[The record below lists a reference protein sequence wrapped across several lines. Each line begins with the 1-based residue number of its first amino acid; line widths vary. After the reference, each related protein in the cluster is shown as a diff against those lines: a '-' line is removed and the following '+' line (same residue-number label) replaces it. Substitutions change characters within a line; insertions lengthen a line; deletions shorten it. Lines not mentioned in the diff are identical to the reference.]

1 MHPPLPLLYQS
12 LLATSLPSPDDRFL
26 EEGDFDEEK
35 TYLQLA
41 LEYKA
46 RSTNVERLHM
56 QEFVLHSW
64 AHSCVSFTQVIPAAL
79 NFLVSSMSF
88 SALTPVLAL
97 KLYVYAH
104 SHFRLPCLYLVSVH
118 TRLPYNIMR
127 SMFFWCFVL
136 QRRRPIQYGLFPNWF
151 GFSGVFGDLH
161 DCECGPAKQHLSP
174 AFHELNMHIYL
185 FPLLTLNLTHVHL
198 RLFPGCSFTGISC
211 RPHTRRQLQKIYP
224 NPALVGWRDGIDADW

>member
-1 MHPPLPLLYQS
+1 MHPLPLLHQS

-46 RSTNVERLHM
+46 RSTNVERLHL

-64 AHSCVSFTQVIPAAL
+64 AHSCVSFTQVIPAAV

-97 KLYVYAH
+97 KLYVHAH
-104 SHFRLPCLYLVSVH
+104 SLFRLPCLYLS
-118 TRLPYNIMR
+118 R
-127 SMFFWCFVL
+127 SILAF
-136 QRRRPIQYGLFPNWF
+136 PIIL
-151 GFSGVFGDLH
+151 
-161 DCECGPAKQHLSP
+161 
-174 AFHELNMHIYL
+174 
-185 FPLLTLNLTHVHL
+185 
-198 RLFPGCSFTGISC
+198 
-211 RPHTRRQLQKIYP
+211 
-224 NPALVGWRDGIDADW
+224 